1 MGTVFQCRGR
11 TEKSKTKIHQH
22 WDILQ
27 LSRRLSMR
35 SPHLRLFLALTS
47 GRCSHCLVPTS
58 AFDRLLRVVASAASQ
73 STAFGHTWKEALTG
87 DSSWEMTR
95 YAVKSLNFP
104 RKNKQHNSKL
114 LWACMK
120 DSVRSSSPFPEE
132 PLQARRVIPFHLV
145 KVYRSTGRPLKS

>member
-1 MGTVFQCRGR
+1 MGTVFQCRGQ

-27 LSRRLSMR
+27 LSRRLSIR
-35 SPHLRLFLALTS
+35 SPHLRLCLALTS
-47 GRCSHCLVPTS
+47 GRCSHCLVPIS

-73 STAFGHTWKEALTG
+73 STAFGHTWKEALAG
-87 DSSWEMTR
+87 ESSWEMTR
-95 YAVKSLNFP
+95 WEIQTLNCT
-104 RKNKQHNSKL
+104 RKKQHNSKL

-132 PLQARRVIPFHLV
+132 PLQAGRVIPFHLV